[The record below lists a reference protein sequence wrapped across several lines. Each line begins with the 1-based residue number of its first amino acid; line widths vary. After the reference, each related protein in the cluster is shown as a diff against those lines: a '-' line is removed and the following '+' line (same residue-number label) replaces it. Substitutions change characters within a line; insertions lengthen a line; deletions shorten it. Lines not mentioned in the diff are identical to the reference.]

1 MARFGIIDFG
11 SNTIRLC
18 IYEVTCTPRKPLLK
32 KDIQTL
38 LNYKVMAGLAAH
50 IKDGTMTEA
59 GIKKAIKT
67 INAHL
72 RRASHFSCERI
83 DIFATAVLRNCTNS
97 REATAAIESG
107 INKRITILSN
117 EEEAH
122 LGFLGA
128 SLDRYLDHGTM
139 VDIGGG
145 STELTHILDGL
156 DLDKVSIPQG
166 SLSSFAN
173 YTSGILPSAKEVE
186 TIAKQFRTLAS
197 KEGAEIYASKQLY
210 GIGGSIRS
218 AAKVY
223 GDLCNDGERYEY
235 LLPDHIDAILSLYAK
250 DPEAFARQALH
261 TVPDRIHTFIPGCII
276 IREIFSL
283 CKAPRLDIL
292 KYGVREGYLAERVLV
307 KPIGNSENES

>member
-18 IYEVTCTPRKPLLK
+18 IYEVACTPRKPLQK
-32 KDIQTL
+32 KDIQIL

-50 IKDGTMTEA
+50 IKEGVMTEA

-97 REATAAIESG
+97 REATAAIEAG

-128 SLDRYLDHGTM
+128 SLDHYLGSGTM

-173 YTSGILPSAKEVE
+173 YMSGILPSTKEME
-186 TIAKQFRTLAS
+186 SIAKHFRTLAT
-197 KEGAEIYASKQLY
+197 KEGAEVYAAKQLY

-223 GDLCNDGERYEY
+223 GDLCNKGDRYEY
-235 LLPDHIDAILSLYAK
+235 LLPKHIDDILSLYTK
-250 DPEAFARQALH
+250 DPDTFARLALH
-261 TVPDRIHTFIPGCII
+261 TVPDRIHTFIPGCVLIK
-276 IREIFSL
+276 EIFSL
-283 CKAPRLDIL
+283 CKAERLDIL

-307 KPIGNSENES
+307 KPIGNSENDS

>member
-18 IYEVTCTPRKPLLK
+18 IYEVACTPRKPLQK
-32 KDIQTL
+32 KDIQIL

-50 IKDGTMTEA
+50 IKEGVMTEA

-97 REATAAIESG
+97 REATAAIEAG
-107 INKRITILSN
+107 IDKRITILSN

-128 SLDRYLDHGTM
+128 SLDHYLGSGTM

-173 YTSGILPSAKEVE
+173 YMSGILPSTKEME
-186 TIAKQFRTLAS
+186 SIAKHFRALAT
-197 KEGAEIYASKQLY
+197 KEGAEVYAAKQLY

-223 GDLCNDGERYEY
+223 GDLCNKGDRYEY
-235 LLPDHIDAILSLYAK
+235 LLPEHIDDILSLYTK
-250 DPEAFARQALH
+250 DPDAFARLALH
-261 TVPDRIHTFIPGCII
+261 TVPDRIHTFIPGCVLIK
-276 IREIFSL
+276 EIFSL
-283 CKAPRLDIL
+283 CKAERLDIL

-307 KPIGNSENES
+307 KPIGNSENDS

>member
-1 MARFGIIDFG
+1 MARYGIIDFG

-18 IYEVTCTPRKPLLK
+18 IYEVECTPRKPLQK

-50 IKDGTMTEA
+50 IKDGAMTEQ

-83 DIFATAVLRNCTNS
+83 DVFATAVLRNCTNS
-97 REATAAIESG
+97 REATAAIEAG
-107 INKRITILSN
+107 IDKRITILSN

-128 SLDRYLDHGTM
+128 SLDRYLGTGTM
-139 VDIGGG
+139 IDIGGG
-145 STELTHILDGL
+145 STELTHINNGL

-166 SLSSFAN
+166 SLSSFAS
-173 YTSGILPSAKEVE
+173 YVSGLLPTTKEVE
-186 TIAKQFRTLAS
+186 SIAKHFRSLAT
-197 KEGAEIYASKQLY
+197 KEGASIYSSSQLY

-223 GDLCNDGERYEY
+223 GDLCNDGER
-235 LLPDHIDAILSLYAK
+235 
-250 DPEAFARQALH
+250 F
-261 TVPDRIHTFIPGCII
+261 T
-276 IREIFSL
+276 
-283 CKAPRLDIL
+283 
-292 KYGVREGYLAERVLV
+292 
-307 KPIGNSENES
+307 

>member
-1 MARFGIIDFG
+1 MARYGIIDFG

-18 IYEVTCTPRKPLLK
+18 IYEVSCAPRKPLQK
-32 KDIQTL
+32 KDVKNL
-38 LNYKVMAGLAAH
+38 LNYKIMAGIASYV
-50 IKDGTMTEA
+50 KDGVMNQQ
-59 GIKKAIKT
+59 GIQKAIKV

-83 DIFATAVLRNCTNS
+83 DIFATAVLRNCTNA
-97 REATAAIESG
+97 REATMAIENG

-122 LGFLGA
+122 LGYVGA
-128 SLDRYLDHGTM
+128 CLDRALTNGTM

-145 STELTHILDGL
+145 STELTHINSGL
-156 DLDKVSIPQG
+156 DLDKISIPQG

-173 YTSGILPSAKEVE
+173 YVQGLLPTNKEMDALAKH
-186 TIAKQFRTLAS
+186 FRSLAT
-197 KEGAEIYASKQLY
+197 KLGADVYTASQLY

-223 GDLCNDGERYEY
+223 GDLCNEGERLEY
-235 LLPDHIDAILSLYAK
+235 LLPEHLDSILALYEKDAG
-250 DPEAFARQALH
+250 AFAHQALH

-276 IREIFSL
+276 IREIFNL
-283 CKAPRLDIL
+283 CKADRLDII
-292 KYGVREGYLAERVLV
+292 KFGVREGYLAERVLV
-307 KPIGNSENES
+307 KPVSSPQ